1 MKIMNFIDDIIGI
14 IITTSLIFLTISFA
28 WYTRR
33 NRYRDLFSIKD
44 IDERNRLRMI
54 YNMIIIFSIIVA
66 VILLGLLSYLVTD
79 LVEFLFS

>member
-1 MKIMNFIDDIIGI
+1 MKIMNFIDNIIGI
-14 IITTSLIFLTISFA
+14 IITTSLIFLATSFA
-28 WYTRR
+28 WYIHR

-44 IDERNRLRMI
+44 INERNRLRMI

>member
-1 MKIMNFIDDIIGI
+1 MNFIDNIIGV

-28 WYTRR
+28 WYIHR

-44 IDERNRLRMI
+44 INERNRLRMI